1 MDHESVSS
9 AAVVGVPDARWQERP
24 CAYVV
29 AGGPVSAD
37 ELRAFLAERFP
48 RFWVPDRVVFV
59 DRIPL
64 TSVGKFDKRALR
76 ATPQSAAGPGECSA
90 M

>member
-1 MDHESVSS
+1 
-9 AAVVGVPDARWQERP
+9 VVRS
-24 CAYVV
+24 
-29 AGGPVSAD
+29 GPASAD

-48 RFWVPDRVVFV
+48 GSVPDHVVFV

-76 ATPQSAAGPGECSA
+76 ATSRLAG
-90 M
+90 